1 MKFSL
6 STNWCNRRIESGEEI
21 ADKAAELGFDGLELG
36 FHTTDLQVEGF
47 KKRLDRMPVGSVHA
61 FCPVPISAPQG
72 YPELYQ
78 LASFDEEMRKMAQIM
93 IRRNIAFAAEMG
105 ATALVL
111 HAGRVYRESLFTRM
125 LPNRF
130 AKGFLEKNRIARG
143 LKMIDVLKKELEALV
158 PELEKNHVKLGLEN
172 LPYPEGFPNLSEVS
186 SVVGDWVRP
195 WFDTG
200 HWYAMEKS
208 ESCEVG
214 KLESSGVS
222 TFQPSNCSTFQPLG
236 FHLNDSKGGDDHLA
250 PGDGKIDFSMFKAMM
265 ENAEHLVLEP
275 NSSVTD
281 DQLRDALARLRNP
294 EYDWKSVRNPESES
308 LTDRT

>member
-21 ADKAAELGFDGLELG
+21 ADKAMELGFDGLELG
-36 FHTTDLQVEGF
+36 FHTSDLQVAGF
-47 KKRLDRMPVGSVHA
+47 KSRLDRMPVGSVHA

-111 HAGRVYRESLFTRM
+111 HAGRVYRDSIVTRL

-130 AKGFLEKNRIARG
+130 STPMLEKNRIMRG
-143 LKMIDVLKKELEALV
+143 RRMIDILKSELEQLV
-158 PELEKNHVKLGLEN
+158 PELEKNGVRLGLEN
-172 LPYPEGFPNLSEVS
+172 LPYPEGFPNLDEVGE
-186 SVVGDWVRP
+186 VTGDWVRP

-200 HWYAMEKS
+200 HWYAME
-208 ESCEVG
+208 CG
-214 KLESSGVS
+214 KGDSSAVPLPLS
-222 TFQPSNCSTFQPLG
+222 TTTCRPLG
-236 FHLNDSKGGDDHLA
+236 LHINDSNGGDDHLA
-250 PGDGKIDFSMFKAMM
+250 PGDGKIDFAALKPMM
-265 ENAEHLVLEP
+265 DSAGHLVLEP
-275 NSSVTD
+275 NPSV
-281 DQLRDALARLRNP
+281 RSERLRAAL
-294 EYDWKSVRNPESES
+294 EFLRG
-308 LTDRT
+308 L